1 MEPLTEPPEEGEGD
15 DSVNRGEEVEIVT
28 AVDFEYAD
36 DLQEAD
42 VDEDELDDA

>member
-1 MEPLTEPPEEGEGD
+1 MPILDKPPEEPEGD
-15 DSVNRGEEVEIVT
+15 DSVNRPDEAEIVT
-28 AVDFEYAD
+28 AVDFEDAD